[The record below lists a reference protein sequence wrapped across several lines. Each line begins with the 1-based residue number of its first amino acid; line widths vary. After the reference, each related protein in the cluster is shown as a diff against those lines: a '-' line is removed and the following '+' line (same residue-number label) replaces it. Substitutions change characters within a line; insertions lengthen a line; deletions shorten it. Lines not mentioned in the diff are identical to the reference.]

1 MRHDFLWLYKLF
13 LIYTGFLLGFL
24 LGFPVPSF
32 SQSNDMRQIREP
44 LLGLSSAQTILLKA
58 TNKQTSG
65 HMADS
70 TFIQKIFSTRME
82 ELGYTVLTDS
92 LKKHDV
98 VVELNCENQTPK
110 DNRTLRSVGKNQM
123 NPFTQEGPP
132 CKLRY
137 FYEGRPI
144 PWQRINRIVYA
155 EGVKVAKALPIN
167 HPAYSTTSQT
177 IDYLEQYDFPLLLS
191 AEWGHID
198 RLIRIFHSPETTHI
212 RQRFIISLL
221 GEIHATPAFSFLVKT
236 LQKEHL
242 ITTTARALGH
252 FGEQARPYLMDLL
265 KTSSKPEVLAA
276 AAYSLGNVGALTGDT
291 RSTPLLL
298 KILTTPGVDID
309 VRTEIVWALG
319 KAPDFSAFQTLEDL
333 ERDVWQTTKNDP
345 GLQKLRQAVDWSI
358 REVRQGGHT
367 DDY

>member
-1 MRHDFLWLYKLF
+1 
-13 LIYTGFLLGFL
+13 
-24 LGFPVPSF
+24 
-32 SQSNDMRQIREP
+32 
-44 LLGLSSAQTILLKA
+44 
-58 TNKQTSG
+58 
-65 HMADS
+65 
-70 TFIQKIFSTRME
+70 ME
-82 ELGYTVLTDS
+82 ELGYTVLTNS
-92 LKKHDV
+92 LKKYDA
-98 VVELNCENQTPK
+98 VVELDCKNQTPK
-110 DNRTLRSVGKNQM
+110 DDRTLSSVGKRHM
-123 NPFTQEGPP
+123 NVFTQEGPP

-137 FYEGRPI
+137 LYKRQPI
-144 PWQRINRIVYA
+144 PWQRIDHIIYA
-155 EGVKVAKALPIN
+155 EGVKVAKALPS
-167 HPAYSTTSQT
+167 HRLAYSTTSRT
-177 IDYLEQYDFPLLLS
+177 IEFLEQYDFPLLLS

-198 RLIRIFHSPETTHI
+198 RLIRIFHSPKTTHA
-212 RQRFIISLL
+212 RQKFIIFLL
-221 GEIHATPAFSFLVKT
+221 GEIHAMPSFSFLVQT

-265 KTSSKPEVLAA
+265 QTSSKPEVQAA

-298 KILTTPGVDID
+298 KILTAPGVDID

-333 ERDVWQTTKNDP
+333 EHNVWQTTKNDP